1 MRVLRSLRFWRSFR
15 NHPPS
20 SLSPQP
26 PSFTQ
31 QEPPHGSHKPPKQ
44 QTRFKRRKG
53 KSHPQPNPQHS
64 LKNTLKNITLAVLTL
79 LLAVLSAANW
89 LTGLSIAQLP
99 TDNYLRRLYD
109 RFSGGA
115 VGYELRSSGIAAA
128 EPCQIA
134 LSSGGKLYAVQ
145 YSPSELDT
153 AFATVQPVWRTLLSA
168 TKTCRVASEEEL
180 CNALSAGDYLLL
192 HYDGAVPLGSIANWI
207 GGQWESNLPVHTL
220 LYSDRRRQ
228 LFLRAKDGT
237 LYTTSVKADEET
249 LRRAQRDFHGVS
261 CMFAGKAYD
270 VWAETLLFERE
281 NLSLAQLTEE
291 PPDWFAPQGGASL
304 QTLLNAFFYTPYARS
319 YPEQGGAV
327 RVFVSE
333 GSTLRISD
341 QGLVQFTASGSSTVR
356 AYEEEK
362 PTGFSTLD
370 AQIDCARQVLDTTV
384 RAVET
389 GTRPSLYSVQEAN
402 GRTTLVFLQTHSG
415 VPILTENDFA
425 TLVFQGNEL
434 LSATVYLTK
443 FQETDTWETVLPAKQ
458 AAASVP
464 SSRFYSAN
472 STDPSD
478 SVQAA
483 NPPNQQNLTVV
494 YRRKGE
500 CYRPERC
507 FLLPEAE

>member
-1 MRVLRSLRFWRSFR
+1 MRQ
-15 NHPPS
+15 PS
-20 SLSPQP
+20 SNPPQ
-26 PSFTQ
+26 
-31 QEPPHGSHKPPKQ
+31 
-44 QTRFKRRKG
+44 G
-53 KSHPQPNPQHS
+53 KSSRSTRSTKSNKPGKPTGKSGRSGKPGKQPNPQRS
-64 LKNTLKNITLAVLTL
+64 LKNTMKNITLAALTL
-79 LLAVLSAANW
+79 LLAVLCAANW
-89 LTGLSIAQLP
+89 LTGLSISQLP

-134 LSSGGKLYAVQ
+134 LSSGGKLYVVQ

-153 AFATVQPVWRTLLSA
+153 AFATVQPVWKTLLSV
-168 TKTCRVASEEEL
+168 TKTCRTASEEEL

-192 HYDGAVPLGSIANWI
+192 HYDGAVPLGSIANWL
-207 GGQWESNLPVHTL
+207 GGQWDSNLPVHTL

-228 LFLRAKDGT
+228 LFLRTKDGS
-237 LYTTSVKADEET
+237 LYTTSVKADEES

-261 CMFAGKAYD
+261 CVFAGKAYA

-291 PPDWFAPQGGASL
+291 PLDLFAPQGGASL

-333 GSTLRISD
+333 GSTLRISGE
-341 QGLVQFTASGSSTVR
+341 GLVQFTASGSSTVR
-356 AYEEEK
+356 AYEEEE
-362 PTGFSTLD
+362 PTGFSVLD

-389 GTRPSLYSVQEAN
+389 GTRPSLYSVQESN

-415 VPILTENDFA
+415 VPILTQNDFA
-425 TLVFQGNEL
+425 TLVFQGNAL
-434 LSATVYLTK
+434 LSATVYLTQ
-443 FQETDTWETVLPAKQ
+443 FQETGTWETVLPAKQ
-458 AAASVP
+458 AAASAQP
-464 SSRFYSAN
+464 G
-472 STDPSD
+472 
-478 SVQAA
+478 Q
-483 NPPNQQNLTVV
+483 PNQQNLTVV
-494 YRRKGE
+494 YRQKGE

-507 FLLPEAE
+507 FLLSDAE